1 MSAMLGG
8 QTAPR
13 VMRKQMC
20 ETGASDAGA
29 AAPHALYDPRRARA
43 ERIHAA
49 LVAVAVAMLL
59 AVVAL
64 VWR

>member
-1 MSAMLGG
+1 
-8 QTAPR
+8 
-13 VMRKQMC
+13 MC
-20 ETGASDAGA
+20 ELGEPGAGA